1 MSLVRQKG
9 FTLVE
14 MAIVLVIIGLL
25 LGGVLKGQEL
35 INGAKIKNIHN
46 DSQSIVS
53 AVLTYQQRYKALPGD
68 DNASAIALLST
79 NTGNANGVIE
89 ADEQTGFYEMLRRAN
104 LLTGD
109 PADTTAPAHAFG
121 GNIVVTPDA
130 YTNAQGN
137 NICFANMP
145 GDAANII
152 DNQYDD
158 GIPSSGAIQ
167 GHDSETSYAIDGSTT
182 YDLCYRL

>member
-1 MSLVRQKG
+1 MASVHQKG

-35 INGAKIKNIHN
+35 INGAKIKNVHS
-46 DSQSIVS
+46 DAQSILS

-68 DNASAIALLST
+68 DSSSAIADIST
-79 NTGNANGVIE
+79 NKGDANGQIDDDEE
-89 ADEQTGFYEMLRRAN
+89 AAFYEQLRRAN
-104 LLTGD
+104 LLTG
-109 PADTTAPAHAFG
+109 APDDAIPTHAFG
-121 GNIVVTPDA
+121 GNIEVNENA

-137 NICFANMP
+137 NICFMDMP
-145 GDAANII
+145 GDAANIV
-152 DNQYDD
+152 DSQYDD

-167 GHDSETSYAIDGSTT
+167 GDDAATSYTIDGTVT